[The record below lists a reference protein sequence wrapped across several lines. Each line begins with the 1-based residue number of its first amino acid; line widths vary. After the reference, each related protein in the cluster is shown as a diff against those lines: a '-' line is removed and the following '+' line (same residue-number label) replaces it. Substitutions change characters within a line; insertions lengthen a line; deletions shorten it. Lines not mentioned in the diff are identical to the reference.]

1 MLVIVVEN
9 APDRLRGRLAC
20 WLLQVRAG
28 VYVGDVSK
36 RVREMLWAQV
46 EGAIGSG
53 NAVAAWSANNES
65 GFDLA
70 TVGANR
76 RIPVDFDGLMLVS
89 FGPEVVAAEQ
99 AAPPVPS
106 GFGRRKA

>member
-36 RVREMLWAQV
+36 KVREMLWAQV
-46 EGAIGSG
+46 EGGLGGG
-53 NAVAAWSANNES
+53 NAIAAWNANNES
-65 GFDLA
+65 GFEFA
-70 TVGANR
+70 TLGPNR
-76 RIPVDFDGLMLVS
+76 RVPVDFDGLKLVS
-89 FGPEVVAAEQ
+89 FGPEVVAAE
-99 AAPPVPS
+99 AAAMPP
-106 GFGRRKA
+106 GFRPKNT

>member
-46 EGAIGSG
+46 EGGIEGG
-53 NAVAAWSANNES
+53 NAIAAWSAPNES
-65 GFDLA
+65 GFELA
-70 TVGANR
+70 TFGPNR
-76 RIPVDFDGLMLVS
+76 RVPVDLDGLTLVS

-99 AAPPVPS
+99 APKPPS
-106 GFGRRKA
+106 GFGLRKP